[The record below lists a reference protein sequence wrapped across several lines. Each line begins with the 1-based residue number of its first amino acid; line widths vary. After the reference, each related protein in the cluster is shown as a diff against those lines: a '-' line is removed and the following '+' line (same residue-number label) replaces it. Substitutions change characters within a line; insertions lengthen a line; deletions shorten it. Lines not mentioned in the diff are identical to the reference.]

1 MAWSIVCLLT
11 FLANDFGSMLAC
23 RFMLGVT
30 EAPVSTPAMINKAKA
45 SWLTRNYYSST
56 QVPSSFCHCSTP
68 RKKLRLEWPYST
80 LVT

>member
-30 EAPVSTPAMINKAKA
+30 EAPVSAPAMINEAK
-45 SWLTRNYYSST
+45 T
-56 QVPSSFCHCSTP
+56 
-68 RKKLRLEWPYST
+68 
-80 LVT
+80 